1 MDYRSIDI
9 SSWIQ
14 EGEGGNGKTYSHPD
28 NPGVLLK
35 VNKFANLNDE
45 AAMKREVEMAQHVLA
60 LGLTTPKMY
69 EIVRVGDCF
78 GMTFERIQ
86 GKKSLARIC
95 ADEPS
100 RIGEI
105 ASLLAAEGKQ
115 LHATPCDIA
124 FFPSRKELTLKAID
138 TVTFVDETDKQKMRD
153 FVEELAD
160 ETTCVHGDFQM
171 GNLIVSGEGKPYW
184 IDLGWFNHG
193 TPLFDLGHLYLLC
206 NVYSQFQAL
215 RDITHMT
222 QEQLL
227 AFWDAFATAYSGSAE
242 HADFDARVARFAPLD
257 VCYLSYHNPRPEA
270 NQMFAY
276 VVHDFVEKQY

>member
-1 MDYRSIDI
+1 MDYKQIDI

-28 NPGVLLK
+28 NPGLMLK
-35 VNKFANLNDE
+35 VNKLSNLNDE
-45 AAMKREVEMAQHVLA
+45 ATMKREVEMAQHVLA
-60 LGLTTPKMY
+60 LGLTTPHMY

-86 GKKSLARIC
+86 GKRSLSRIC

-105 ASLLAAEGKQ
+105 ATLLATEGKQ
-115 LHATPCDIA
+115 LHTKPCDTV
-124 FFPSRKELTLKAID
+124 FFPSHKEQTLKAIE
-138 TVTFVDETDKQKMRD
+138 VASFVSEADKQKLST
-153 FVEELAD
+153 FVESLTE

-171 GNLIVSGEGKPYW
+171 GNLIVSGEGRPYW
-184 IDLGWFNHG
+184 IDLGWFSYG
-193 TPLFDLGHLYLLC
+193 TPMFDIGHLYLLC
-206 NVYSQFQAL
+206 NVYSQFQGL

-227 AFWDAFATAYSGSAE
+227 AFWDAFATAYSGSAD
-242 HADFDARVARFAPLD
+242 HADFDACAAKFAPLD
-257 VCYLSYHNPRPEA
+257 VCFLSYHNPRPQA
-270 NQMFAY
+270 NQMFAH
-276 VVHDFVEKQY
+276 VVHSFVEKCY